1 MSKHSNSRAESLNEN
16 IKMHPEKE
24 LVLGVYDKAE
34 RIIIEAGSVI
44 GASTYDI
51 WCPSSGIVNAH

>member
-1 MSKHSNSRAESLNEN
+1 
-16 IKMHPEKE
+16 MHPEKE
-24 LVLGVYDKAE
+24 LALGVYDKAE

-44 GASTYDI
+44 GASTYEI

>member
-1 MSKHSNSRAESLNEN
+1 MNEN